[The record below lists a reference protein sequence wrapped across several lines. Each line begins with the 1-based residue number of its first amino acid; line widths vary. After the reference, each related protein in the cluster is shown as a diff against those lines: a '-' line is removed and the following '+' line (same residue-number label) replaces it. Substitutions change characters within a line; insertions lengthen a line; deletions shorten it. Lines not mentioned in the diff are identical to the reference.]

1 MIPFNFEK
9 DILLE
14 NDIVKLRPI
23 HLSDVPYLLD
33 ISLEPNIWDHSFIK
47 GDGEKNLTN
56 YISQAI
62 QARKNK
68 SAYTFII
75 YDKRKQQ
82 YVGSTRFSEINSFL
96 NTIRLGYTW
105 YGKQF
110 QGTGLNKHC
119 KYLLF
124 KYAFETIGF
133 ERIGLGAYVENERS
147 INAMLSVGC
156 KKEGVFRNM
165 FPSVS
170 GEGRTDAILLSILKE
185 EWLSSEKEKLQ
196 YKLTHQA

>member
-1 MIPFNFEK
+1 MNTFNFDSE
-9 DILLE
+9 ITLE
-14 NDIVKLRPI
+14 NDVVKLRPI
-23 HLSDVPYLLD
+23 KLSDVKHLTT
-33 ISLEPNIWDHSFIK
+33 ISLEPNIWDYSFVK
-47 GDGEKNLTN
+47 GDGETNLTN
-56 YISQAI
+56 YIAEAI

-68 SAYTFII
+68 TAYTFIV

-82 YVGSTRFSEINSFL
+82 YAGCTRFSEINTFL

-124 KYAFETIGF
+124 QYAFEIIGF
-133 ERIGLGAYVENERS
+133 ERVGLSSYIENERS
-147 INAMLSVGC
+147 IYAMLSVGC

-170 GEGRTDAILLSILKE
+170 GEGRTDAILLSILKG
-185 EWLSSEKEKLQ
+185 EWFSTEKEKLNL
-196 YKLTHQA
+196 KLTTRT

>member
-1 MIPFNFEK
+1 MNTFNFDSE
-9 DILLE
+9 ITLE
-14 NDIVKLRPI
+14 NDVVKLRPI
-23 HLSDVPYLLD
+23 KLSDVKHLTT
-33 ISLEPNIWDHSFIK
+33 ISLEPNIWDYSFVK
-47 GDGEKNLTN
+47 GDGERNLTN
-56 YISQAI
+56 YISEAI

-68 SAYTFII
+68 TAYTFIV

-82 YVGSTRFSEINSFL
+82 YAGCTRFSEINTFL

-124 KYAFETIGF
+124 QYAFEIIGF
-133 ERIGLGAYVENERS
+133 ERVGLSSYIENERS
-147 INAMLSVGC
+147 IYAMLSVGC

-170 GEGRTDAILLSILKE
+170 GEGRTDAILLSILKG
-185 EWLSSEKEKLQ
+185 EWFSTEKEKLNL
-196 YKLTHQA
+196 KLTIRT

>member
-1 MIPFNFEK
+1 MNTFNFET
-9 DILLE
+9 DIILE
-14 NDIVKLRPI
+14 NEVIILRPI
-23 HLSDVPYLLD
+23 IITDVKHLFE
-33 ISLEPNIWDHSFIK
+33 ISLEPKIWDHSFVK

-56 YISQAI
+56 YISEAI
-62 QARKNK
+62 EARKNK
-68 SAYTFII
+68 TAYTFIV

-82 YVGSTRFSEINSFL
+82 YAGCTRFSEINSFL

-119 KYLLF
+119 KFLLF
-124 KYAFETIGF
+124 QYAFETIGF
-133 ERIGLGAYVENERS
+133 ERIGLSSYIENERS

-170 GEGRTDAILLSILKE
+170 GKGRTDAILLSILKN
-185 EWLSSEKEKLQ
+185 EWFSCEKEKLQ
-196 YKLTHQA
+196 RKLTHHS

>member
-1 MIPFNFEK
+1 MNTFNFDSE
-9 DILLE
+9 ITLE
-14 NDIVKLRPI
+14 NDVVKLRPI
-23 HLSDVPYLLD
+23 KLSDVKHLTT
-33 ISLEPNIWDHSFIK
+33 ISLEPNIWDYSFVK
-47 GDGEKNLTN
+47 GDGERNLTN
-56 YISQAI
+56 YISEAI

-68 SAYTFII
+68 TAYTFIV

-82 YVGSTRFSEINSFL
+82 YAGCTRFSEINTFL

-124 KYAFETIGF
+124 QYAFEIIGF
-133 ERIGLGAYVENERS
+133 ERVGLSSYIENERS
-147 INAMLSVGC
+147 IYAMLSVGC

-170 GEGRTDAILLSILKE
+170 GEGRTDAILLSILKG
-185 EWLSSEKEKLQ
+185 EWFSTEKEKLNV
-196 YKLTHQA
+196 KLTTRT

>member
-68 SAYTFII
+68 SAYTFIV

-82 YVGSTRFSEINSFL
+82 YAGSTRFSEINSFL

-133 ERIGLGAYVENERS
+133 ERIGLGAYIENERS

>member
-68 SAYTFII
+68 SAYTFIV

-82 YVGSTRFSEINSFL
+82 YAGSTRFSEINSFL

>member
-1 MIPFNFEK
+1 MSTFNFDSE
-9 DILLE
+9 ITLE
-14 NDIVKLRPI
+14 NDVVKLRPI
-23 HLSDVPYLLD
+23 KLSDVKHLTT
-33 ISLEPNIWDHSFIK
+33 ISLEPNIWDYSFVK
-47 GDGEKNLTN
+47 GDGETNLTN
-56 YISQAI
+56 YISEAI

-68 SAYTFII
+68 TEYTFIV

-82 YVGSTRFSEINSFL
+82 YAGCTRFSEINTFL

-124 KYAFETIGF
+124 QYAFEIIGF
-133 ERIGLGAYVENERS
+133 ERVGLSSYIENERS
-147 INAMLSVGC
+147 IYAMLSVGC

-170 GEGRTDAILLSILKE
+170 GEGRTDAILLSILKG
-185 EWLSSEKEKLQ
+185 EWFSTEKEKLNL
-196 YKLTHQA
+196 KLTTRT

>member
-1 MIPFNFEK
+1 MIKFNFEN
-9 DILLE
+9 DIILE
-14 NDIVKLRPI
+14 NDIVKLQPI
-23 HLSDVPYLLD
+23 QISDVPHLVD
-33 ISLEPNIWDHSFIK
+33 ISLEPNIWDHSFVK
-47 GDGEKNLTN
+47 GDGEKNLKN

-62 QARKNK
+62 EARENK
-68 SAYTFII
+68 TAYTFIV

-82 YVGSTRFSEINSFL
+82 YAGCTRFSEINSFL

-124 KYAFETIGF
+124 QYAFETIGF
-133 ERIGLGAYVENERS
+133 ERIGLSSYIENERS

-170 GEGRTDAILLSILKE
+170 GKGRTDAILLSILKE
-185 EWLSSEKEKLQ
+185 EWFNIEKEKLQ
-196 YKLTHQA
+196 YKLIHKV

>member
-1 MIPFNFEK
+1 MNTFNFET
-9 DILLE
+9 DIILE

-23 HLSDVPYLLD
+23 KIADVPHLVN
-33 ISLEPNIWDHSFIK
+33 ISLEPNIWDHSFVK

-62 QARKNK
+62 QARENK
-68 SAYTFII
+68 TSYTFII

-82 YVGSTRFSEINSFL
+82 YAGCTRFCDVNNLL
-96 NTIRLGYTW
+96 NTTRMGYTW
-105 YGKQF
+105 FGKQF
-110 QGTGLNKHC
+110 QATGLNKHC

-124 KYAFETIGF
+124 HYAFEIIGF
-133 ERIGLGAYVENERS
+133 ERIGLGAYIENERS

-170 GEGRTDAILLSILKE
+170 GAGRTDAILLSILKN
-185 EWLSSEKEKLQ
+185 EWLNSEKEKLQ
-196 YKLTHQA
+196 HKLIHKV